1 MPPTGRMERTMSGK
15 GIYTTG
21 EFAKRAN
28 VSVRTIR
35 YYDDKGLLKPSEIR
49 ESGYRYYTDLDFVK
63 LQQIIVL
70 RKLGFS
76 LEDILNISSRERDA
90 GYVRASF
97 DLQLSLV
104 RNKIAELKQMEQ
116 TISEARDY
124 LNGQSLPDWNRLIS
138 MIHLLN
144 MEETLAKQYKN
155 SKNVDAR
162 INLHNTYSANPQGWF
177 HWIYDRLPVQNNM
190 RILEVGCGNGQLWKD
205 NLKRLPE
212 QVRIVLSDI
221 SSGMLRNARKN
232 LPGSG
237 DVFRYECFDLQEI
250 PHEAASFDLVIANH
264 VLFYAKDRDKALKEL
279 SRVLKKGGCFCCSTY
294 GKLHMKEIELLAKEF
309 DDRIALSEVKLY
321 DIFGLDHGEE
331 ELAAYFPSIEKYLY
345 EDSLLVTELAPLAE
359 YIYSCHGNQ
368 MQYLSGRQEAFERFL
383 KGKIGRKGLRITK
396 DAGIFLCR

>member
-1 MPPTGRMERTMSGK
+1 MEIMMSGK
-15 GIYTTG
+15 SIYTTG

-49 ESGYRYYTDLDFVK
+49 ESGYRYYTDPDFIK

-76 LEDILNISSRERDA
+76 LEDILVISSREKDT
-90 GYVRASF
+90 GYVRESF

-104 RNKIAELKQMEQ
+104 RDKIAELKQMEQ

-124 LNGQSLPDWNRLIS
+124 LDGREQPDWSRLIG

-144 MEETLAKQYKN
+144 MKETLAKQYKN

-162 INLHNTYSANPQGWF
+162 IHLHKAYSANPQGWF
-177 HWIYDRLPVQNNM
+177 CWIYEKLPMHDNI
-190 RILEVGCGNGQLWKD
+190 RILEAGCGNGQLWKD
-205 NLKRLPE
+205 NSDRLPG
-212 QVRIVLSDI
+212 QARITLSDI
-221 SSGMLRNARKN
+221 SSGMLRNAREN
-232 LPGSG
+232 LS
-237 DVFRYECFDLQEI
+237 DRKEAFQFECFDFQDI
-250 PHEAASFDLVIANH
+250 PCEASSFDLVIANH
-264 VLFYAKDRDKALKEL
+264 ALFYAKDRDKALREL
-279 SRVLKKGGCFCCSTY
+279 SRVLKKEGCFCCSTY
-294 GKLHMKEIELLAKEF
+294 GRLHMREIELLAKEF
-309 DDRIALSEVKLY
+309 DERIALSEVKLY
-321 DIFGLDHGEE
+321 DIFSLDHGEE
-331 ELAAYFPSIEKYLY
+331 ELAAYFSSVEKYHY

-383 KGKIGRKGLRITK
+383 ERKIGRKGLRITK
-396 DAGIFLCR
+396 DAGIFLCRL